1 MACDWLAHALLGTFL
16 ATLIP
21 ELHLLLTG
29 RFLDSDLWYLRIE
42 PVVAWWLPGLLLF
55 VLPSLV
61 GRGGSVGQRSVL
73 LRQVRP
79 DGTDPRTGRR
89 LLRVMLGSGLYALLG
104 GLVALGASAWL
115 VPVLA
120 LVVLATVIAVVPT
133 RHHRGLSLV
142 WTGLELADRTR
153 VDRTASNPPP
163 PADEGD
169 PMVEPILVSI
179 ATTLATKAAGSL
191 YDLVRKAF
199 TRHRPAAV
207 AELEAAKDAA
217 PDSAPV
223 RVLAER
229 LAEVSAA
236 DPEFASQLRA
246 EWARVDV
253 SQQADNGG
261 VTNSITG
268 SVTGKVVQARDI
280 QGGIS
285 F

>member
-1 MACDWLAHALLGTFL
+1 MSRTD
-16 ATLIP
+16 
-21 ELHLLLTG
+21 
-29 RFLDSDLWYLRIE
+29 D
-42 PVVAWWLPGLLLF
+42 
-55 VLPSLV
+55 
-61 GRGGSVGQRSVL
+61 
-73 LRQVRP
+73 RP
-79 DGTDPRTGRR
+79 HQ
-89 LLRVMLGSGLYALLG
+89 LGSGLCALLG

-133 RHHRGLSLV
+133 RRHRGLSFV
-142 WTGLELADRTR
+142 WTGLEPADRTR

-179 ATTLATKAAGSL
+179 ATALATKAAGSL

-207 AELEAAKDAA
+207 AELEAAQGAA
-217 PDSAPV
+217 PESAPV

-236 DPEFASQLRA
+236 DPEFAGQLRA